1 MNVNDLIQQAKNA
14 RVAFDE
20 EVGYGPDDQS
30 KMFYKIRELQ
40 GEDDDAPRIQKMAAE
55 HPLVYRIR
63 ENLGMADPEGLEA
76 RAQLGMQMKST
87 PGGRIGQLGG
97 ALAADVIQD
106 RSRGWWWLFNA
117 AQATGNVVN
126 ESVLGKVNSDLYG
139 AQDLNTRYNLTDLKA
154 AGHAHVNGSGRLV
167 PNVGVYNAAGKAKKR
182 NYRSGNVMALGIPAG
197 FAINQGIGLMTP
209 FGGYEGYEA
218 VVPSAEDPS
227 KTDNA
232 VAEVASKYIL
242 GRTGNLLDWDEF
254 KKVRP
259 DVSKGEYNA
268 YKAFKYDKAVDMNPF
283 DDGKFSLPA
292 GVARGTTDGIHGA
305 EIQFLG
311 RSLPVNT
318 AIMPFASAVAGAALG
333 VRRRKPFRKGGAQ
346 EGVRDPES
354 VKRGIIGG
362 SAGALGGIAVGNLL
376 EGERRRRN
384 EADNQAYYDGLDK
397 ISKEPGIQ

>member
-1 MNVNDLIQQAKNA
+1 MNLDDLIQQAKYA
-14 RVAFDE
+14 RQAFQE

-30 KMFYKIRELQ
+30 KMFYKIRNLQ
-40 GEDDDAPRIQKMAAE
+40 GQDDDAPRLQKMAAE
-55 HPLVYRIR
+55 HPLIYRVR

-76 RAQLGMQMKST
+76 RAQLGMEMKKT
-87 PGGRIGQLGG
+87 PGGRVGQLGG
-97 ALAADVIQD
+97 ALAADLVQD
-106 RSRGWWWLFNA
+106 RTRGWWWLFNA

-126 ESVLGKVNSDLYG
+126 ETATGMVNPDLYG
-139 AQDLNTRYNLTDLKA
+139 AQDLKTPYNLADLKA
-154 AGHAHVNGSGRLV
+154 AGYAHVNDNGRLV
-167 PNVGVYNAAGKAKKR
+167 PNVGVFNAGGRAKKR

-218 VVPSAEDPS
+218 VVPNAEDPS

-232 VAEVASKYIL
+232 VAEIASKYIL

-268 YKAFKYDKAVDMNPF
+268 YKAFKYDKAIDMNPF
-283 DDGKFSLPA
+283 DDGKVSLPA
-292 GVARGTTDGIHGA
+292 GVARATTDGIHGA

-318 AIMPFASAVAGAALG
+318 AIVPFASAVAGAALG
-333 VRRRKPFRKGGAQ
+333 VRRRKPYRKGGTM
-346 EGVRDPES
+346 EGTPDPAS
-354 VKRGIIGG
+354 VTRGLVGG
-362 SAGALGGIAVGNLL
+362 TAGALGGMAVGNLL

-384 EADNQAYYDGLDK
+384 EASNKAYYDQL
-397 ISKEPGIQ
+397 

>member
-1 MNVNDLIQQAKNA
+1 MKADDLIQQARYA
-14 RVAFDE
+14 RDAFNE

-63 ENLGMADPEGLEA
+63 ENLNMADPEGIEA

-97 ALAADVIQD
+97 ALAADVVQD

-117 AQATGNVVN
+117 AQATGNVAN
-126 ESVLGKVNSDLYG
+126 EAALGKVNSDLYG
-139 AQDLNTRYNLTDLKA
+139 AQDLNTPYNLTDLKA

-232 VAEVASKYIL
+232 VAEIASKYIL

-283 DDGKFSLPA
+283 DDGNFSLPA

-333 VRRRKPFRKGGAQ
+333 VRRRKPYRKGGAM
-346 EGVRDPES
+346 EGTPDPKAVRN
-354 VKRGIIGG
+354 GLIGG
-362 SAGALGGIAVGNLL
+362 SIGTAAGMTVGNLL

-384 EADNQAYYDGLDK
+384 QADNEAYYASVDKLD
-397 ISKEPGIQ
+397 EV